1 MPGKLAVFSKKV
13 NHLLLN
19 SVLIGSYYISGFG
32 TILNNIYFTVNFIEC
47 VLANIIDDWLNVY
60 LIISFYLIIL
70 ICKNVM
76 VQEQL

>member
-32 TILNNIYFTVNFIEC
+32 TILNNIYFAVNFIEC
-47 VLANIIDDWLNVY
+47 KYYWWLILCLFNNFILFNNFNMQECNSAGAVL
-60 LIISFYLIIL
+60 
-70 ICKNVM
+70 
-76 VQEQL
+76 E